1 MVLTMARDNLD
12 RKIKEIKDELLVQQ
26 SMVEQMTLQAV
37 QALVQRDMNAAQ
49 RIYEYD
55 RRVNQKHLE
64 IEKQCLTLMATE
76 PPILATDLRLLASI
90 LEINSILEN
99 FGDYAKGIARTCLA
113 ISGDP
118 PVAELVQITLLAEKV
133 VELLHDAL
141 GAFVSGDIDK
151 AQHIPCTSTE
161 ILDAAADINQV
172 LFSEMIGNPG
182 NIQQVNKLLYIS
194 HNLERMADLVS
205 NICER
210 TVYIST
216 GDLKSLKQSLK

>member
-1 MVLTMARDNLD
+1 MARDTLD
-12 RKIKEIKDELLVQQ
+12 RKIKELKDELLIQG

-90 LEINSILEN
+90 LELNSILEN

-161 ILDAAADINQV
+161 IVDAAADINQV